1 MVAKSRMFG
10 SKHPAFAASVVAK
23 SQEFQGLEASS
34 PWWHFGGTGR
44 VKDEILKKRKK
55 RHIIIE
61 RK

>member
-1 MVAKSRMFG
+1 MFG

-34 PWWHFGGTGR
+34 SWWHFGGTGI
-44 VKDEILKKRKK
+44 VKDEILKKWKK
-55 RHIIIE
+55 RHVIIE